1 MVYGI
6 IISQITNH
14 VKFWPKIIN
23 SNCFKSSEEMNFRKL
38 VEEGGMLAGT
48 SAGIMALTD
57 DVIITGGAS
66 WEALVFG
73 AHEDEDGTETNM
85 LTYDPLGGVNIIED
99 RFVFIKQLSQLDRE
113 GGKVRMLGRQNK
125 SIFG

>member
-1 MVYGI
+1 M
-6 IISQITNH
+6 
-14 VKFWPKIIN
+14 
-23 SNCFKSSEEMNFRKL
+23 
-38 VEEGGMLAGT
+38 EEGGMLAGT

-57 DVIITGGAS
+57 DVIVTGGAS

-113 GGKVRMLGRQNK
+113 GG
-125 SIFG
+125 